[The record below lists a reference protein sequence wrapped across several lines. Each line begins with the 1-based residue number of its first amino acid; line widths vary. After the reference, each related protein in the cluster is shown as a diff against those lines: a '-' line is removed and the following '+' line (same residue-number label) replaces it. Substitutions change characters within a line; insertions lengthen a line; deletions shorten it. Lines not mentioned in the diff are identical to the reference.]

1 MHEQIVPNRSYRRR
15 VGVHLSALAGPRKR
29 RATSFYSLREILD
42 AIFYVLKSG
51 CAWRLLPHD
60 FPLWKLL
67 CHHFRFWRL
76 GGTWEGMHSALRERV
91 RVRLKSN
98 PQPSAAIVDMSGNSY
113 ARADRLSISPA
124 IATQTK
130 APGGA

>member
-1 MHEQIVPNRSYRRR
+1 M
-15 VGVHLSALAGPRKR
+15 HLSALAGPRKR

-60 FPLWKLL
+60 FPPWKLL

-76 GGTWEGMHSALRERV
+76 GRTWEGMHSALRERV

-98 PQPSAAIVDMSGNSY
+98 PQPSAAIVDSQSVKTTGVGGGSAVTM
-113 ARADRLSISPA
+113 
-124 IATQTK
+124 
-130 APGGA
+130 APRWSKDANGTRW